1 MSLSVMLQFM
11 PTGSQMIYAPATIF
25 KDYYHGKA
33 PKHLTLIFGQSTCT
47 VPVKWH
53 KRQTDTLYL
62 THDVR
67 QQLGIPFAKRVNL
80 RIAHERR
87 WHLGPVIGVL
97 STHMISD
104 GKEEPFGLR
113 NPLFQQYM
121 LNTPANG
128 FYFVFAPQDVSLAQ
142 KRIKGYFYLS
152 DSGNYR
158 WRKLGIAL
166 PDVIYDRIPNRG
178 SQQHLSVKQLQEE
191 MKLLNIPWFNQGFF
205 DKWEIHQSLLET
217 PVRHLLPETSASLTP
232 ITIKH
237 MLKSHSIIYLKPVT
251 GSLGL
256 GIYRISRLP
265 RNGYVCHFHQQ
276 KHKKAAFSNID
287 QISRWL
293 IQRLQNSKRKYI
305 VQQGIPL
312 LEFRGSRLDFRIH
325 LNKNEKNRWQVV
337 AIAAKAA
344 YNESVTTHIRIGGS
358 VMDPRNILTA
368 IAGKEKAEQWLELLQ
383 RQSIAVAQAVEQ
395 TMPGPVGELGLDM
408 GIDQAGKAWLF
419 EVNSRPGHSIFK
431 HPSLGPKKKDAM
443 RLIFDYGRH
452 LAGFRQDETAE
463 RPSSASL

>member
-1 MSLSVMLQFM
+1 
-11 PTGSQMIYAPATIF
+11 
-25 KDYYHGKA
+25 
-33 PKHLTLIFGQSTCT
+33 
-47 VPVKWH
+47 
-53 KRQTDTLYL
+53 
-62 THDVR
+62 
-67 QQLGIPFAKRVNL
+67 
-80 RIAHERR
+80 
-87 WHLGPVIGVL
+87 
-97 STHMISD
+97 
-104 GKEEPFGLR
+104 
-113 NPLFQQYM
+113 
-121 LNTPANG
+121 
-128 FYFVFAPQDVSLAQ
+128 
-142 KRIKGYFYLS
+142 
-152 DSGNYR
+152 
-158 WRKLGIAL
+158 
-166 PDVIYDRIPNRG
+166 
-178 SQQHLSVKQLQEE
+178 
-191 MKLLNIPWFNQGFF
+191 
-205 DKWEIHQSLLET
+205 
-217 PVRHLLPETSASLTP
+217 
-232 ITIKH
+232 
-237 MLKSHSIIYLKPVT
+237 
-251 GSLGL
+251 
-256 GIYRISRLP
+256 
-265 RNGYVCHFHQQ
+265 
-276 KHKKAAFSNID
+276 
-287 QISRWL
+287 
-293 IQRLQNSKRKYI
+293 

-325 LNKNEKNRWQVV
+325 LNKNEENRWQVV